1 MSPLD
6 RTEFSRRSIN
16 RQEEDGSWAAS
27 SARTSS
33 RVQPAVLRTVETC
46 LRPWTA
52 QMRARTFAL
61 GCRTRD
67 YAHPAQKRTNLGK
80 ATSKTTHVFDDN
92 FDLIRTQIITRR
104 EKKTESKE
112 VRDPSCPD
120 PSRTPSIGSD
130 APPVFTHLIA
140 GNAH

>member
-16 RQEEDGSWAAS
+16 RQEEDGSWVAS

-92 FDLIRTQIITRR
+92 VDLIRTQIITRR
-104 EKKTESKE
+104 EKKKL
-112 VRDPSCPD
+112 
-120 PSRTPSIGSD
+120 SRKRCGPHLAQILREPPPL
-130 APPVFTHLIA
+130 APTHRLSLRT
-140 GNAH
+140 